1 MCSDI
6 GVCML
11 LVGAGVALLRRGWRA
26 SLRVAVVPAAVYLG
40 WLAWVGVVCRRTR
53 ALHHPGRQVAALP
66 VRLSTSGPVLTDAL
80 QGATGLVGLGGV
92 LALGL
97 TYWLV
102 RSRRLARGQAA
113 FAFVAPVVAAAF
125 FAIVGVG
132 RVSLGVSEAGSER
145 YSYVW
150 IVLLLPAAAL
160 ALSQLARRWAPGR
173 WLTVVLAAVVAVN
186 GIGGL
191 AGYADANAPLQ
202 QREMG
207 EILGAAHLLTSGAP
221 LAVGGGAEV
230 EVLNSPNLSVADLR
244 SMIAAG
250 KIPMNTPITAAD
262 TLAAAL
268 YLQVAFTLTPPT
280 TAATAPMLEN
290 DVLPLPAMTAG
301 GCVSVADGTAPSN
314 LQLVFTA
321 PGWVAVTPTESGAVS
336 VRLAP
341 RSAPLDL
348 TSAAYPFAVSGGQTV
363 YVLITAAGTAPL
375 FSLPPGETTVC
386 GVAG

>member
-1 MCSDI
+1 M
-6 GVCML
+6 
-11 LVGAGVALLRRGWRA
+11 
-26 SLRVAVVPAAVYLG
+26 
-40 WLAWVGVVCRRTR
+40 
-53 ALHHPGRQVAALP
+53 
-66 VRLSTSGPVLTDAL
+66 
-80 QGATGLVGLGGV
+80 
-92 LALGL
+92 
-97 TYWLV
+97 
-102 RSRRLARGQAA
+102 
-113 FAFVAPVVAAAF
+113 VAAAF

-132 RVSLGVSEAGSER
+132 RVLLGVSESGSER

-191 AGYADANAPLQ
+191 AGYADANALLQ

-207 EILGAAHLLTSGAP
+207 DIFGAAHLLTSGAP

-341 RSAPLDL
+341 ERPAGSDIRGLPIRGERRSDRLRPHHRGRDRPVVLAPAGRNHRLRGRRMSWRQPRWSSSGWGSVSRLRL
-348 TSAAYPFAVSGGQTV
+348 TRS
-363 YVLITAAGTAPL
+363 
-375 FSLPPGETTVC
+375 
-386 GVAG
+386 